1 MTILLNVQLMYC
13 VASSTS
19 FGRGNIDVTCI
30 PVCECDSDHCI
41 ASALSY
47 VLLLGVL
54 ITIRTIVMPY
64 IKIRLMSPDIDNEIF
79 IQLERGYL
87 MLKNEL

>member
-1 MTILLNVQLMYC
+1 MGRLLLFFSSLSCCEFRCHYQHSWLREKTHLQYDVLC
-13 VASSTS
+13 VSE
-19 FGRGNIDVTCI
+19 R
-30 PVCECDSDHCI
+30 
-41 ASALSY
+41 SALLTHSHRLSY
-47 VLLLGVL
+47 
-54 ITIRTIVMPY
+54 VMPY

>member
-1 MTILLNVQLMYC
+1 MDNDPYRW
-13 VASSTS
+13 SS
-19 FGRGNIDVTCI
+19 
-30 PVCECDSDHCI
+30 
-41 ASALSY
+41 LY
-47 VLLLGVL
+47 
-54 ITIRTIVMPY
+54 VMPY